1 MRLARPFKSARSS
14 HASLTA
20 ETDTHAPYYYR
31 GVCVCVSG
39 LARLEEKQPDQA
51 TGRPRHDFAA

>member
-1 MRLARPFKSARSS
+1 MRLARPFKSTRSS
-14 HASLTA
+14 HASLST

-39 LARLEEKQPDQA
+39 TRMAIPDSQL
-51 TGRPRHDFAA
+51 PEPAA